1 MTSDAEPAADTV
13 AAAVASWRPD
23 AYDDFAA
30 SYEAENVASLLN
42 AFYARPAMVDLA
54 GDVDGR
60 RILDAG
66 CGAGP
71 LTALLR
77 DRGARM
83 TGLDGSPA
91 MIDLAR
97 QRLGGD
103 VPLHVHDLAQPL
115 PFAADSFDDV
125 VSSLVLHYLEDW
137 DAPLAEIRRVLRPG
151 GRFILAVNH
160 PFVRTFTHPD
170 EDYFATRQYSDEFDF
185 DGRPATLT
193 MWHRPVHAIF
203 NAFTRA
209 GFGIEMVDEPP
220 PSPQTPTELLPPRL
234 ASGERTAFLCFLFVV
249 LRAP

>member
-1 MTSDAEPAADTV
+1 MLVEAVPRVKAAR
-13 AAAVASWRPD
+13 WRYD
-23 AYDDFAA
+23 LGRRAYDDFAA

-91 MIDLAR
+91 MVDLAR
-97 QRLGGD
+97 KRLGDD

-115 PFAADSFDDV
+115 PFADDSFDDV

-137 DAPLAEIRRVLRPG
+137 DAPLAETDQASRMAVLSPTERRVWRPSTARTTAARR
-151 GRFILAVNH
+151 GR
-160 PFVRTFTHPD
+160 
-170 EDYFATRQYSDEFDF
+170 
-185 DGRPATLT
+185 GR
-193 MWHRPVHAIF
+193 
-203 NAFTRA
+203 
-209 GFGIEMVDEPP
+209 
-220 PSPQTPTELLPPRL
+220 
-234 ASGERTAFLCFLFVV
+234 
-249 LRAP
+249 